1 MKKRIVSALLALAL
15 LFGLCS
21 AAYAASSSPGSS
33 NVNGSAAYMYGRVS
47 APKYGSE
54 WVILGLARSGYSV
67 PDKYFQDY
75 YAALEQTV
83 KDKGGV
89 LSTSAYTYYSRV
101 VIALAAMGK
110 DATNVGGYD
119 LVAPLAD
126 FDKVV
131 GTGLNGP
138 IWALLALDSRNY
150 TMPTAPVGKTQA
162 SRQMYVDRIVNSQ
175 LDDGGWNL
183 SSTPYYKTGSADADI
198 TGMALQALAK
208 YQSQTM
214 VKNAINKALDCLS
227 GMQTSSGGFQSY
239 YGFATSESVAQ
250 VVVALCELGVSLTDS
265 RFVKGGKSPLDALLV
280 YRKSD
285 GSFIH
290 SGSESGDNMTS
301 TEQGLYAL
309 VAAQR
314 AANGSNSL
322 YRMGDARTI
331 STPTTPAYGLPDINP
346 AVQYVPVKAPGT
358 TFSDIS
364 GHKNQAAIEAL
375 AARGII
381 NGVGDGSF
389 KPNDNMD
396 RAQFAAITVRA
407 LGLTPQAVNVF
418 YDVPSNSWYASYV
431 GTAYSFGIVSGDGVG
446 HFFPV
451 YNLADGTTDE
461 RGLITREQAAKMV
474 AQAAKLCGMNTDYSA
489 SAAWNVISAYSDCAS
504 VSEWARPYVAFC
516 YDQGILDSSVLA
528 IKPQEKIKRC
538 EIAQMIYNMLYKAKL
553 L

>member
-21 AAYAASSSPGSS
+21 AAYAASSSPGSG

-89 LSTSAYTYYSRV
+89 LSTAKYTDYSRV

-110 DATNVGGYD
+110 DATNVGGFD

-150 TMPTAPVGKTQA
+150 TMPTAPAGKTQA

-183 SSTPYYKTGSADADI
+183 TSTPYYKTGSADADI

-239 YGFATSESVAQ
+239 YGFTTSESVAQ

-314 AANGSNSL
+314 AANGNNSL

-331 STPTTPAYGLPDINP
+331 STPTTPAYGLPGKNP
-346 AVQYVPVKAPGT
+346 AVQYVPVTAPGT
-358 TFSDIS
+358 TFYDCS
-364 GHKNQAAIEAL
+364 GHKNQTAIEAL

-381 NGVGDGSF
+381 NGYGDGRF
-389 KPNDNMD
+389 GPNDEMN

-407 LGLTPQAVNVF
+407 LGMTQSSGYTFP
-418 YDVPSNSWYASYV
+418 DVPASEWYPGWIS
-431 GTAYSFGIVSGDGVG
+431 TAVAYGIVKGYDTGNFGPDDTIS
-446 HFFPV
+446 
-451 YNLADGTTDE
+451 
-461 RGLITREQAAKMV
+461 REQAATMV
-474 AQAAKLCGMNTDYSA
+474 ARAAKLCGMNTDYSD
-489 SAAWNVISAYSDCAS
+489 AAFRDVCSGFSDYTQ
-504 VSEWARPYVAFC
+504 VSDFARGPLAFC
-516 YDQGILDSSVLA
+516 YAEGILDSSA
-528 IKPQEKIKRC
+528 ASIQPKEYIKRC
-538 EIAQMIYNMLYKAKL
+538 EIAQMLYNMLYKSKL